1 MATEP
6 TEATRTLEQA
16 PGTVPAVRPEPGS
29 FVLDKLHSLSG
40 IIPIGAFLA
49 EHFWSNS
56 YALVSAKKYDTISY
70 ELQTIPWRVPVEA
83 LLIWIPILFHSFYGL
98 FIWWKGKSNQ
108 FRFGWFE
115 NWMYVLQRWSG
126 IVALIFIGW
135 HVYWERFLT
144 GGKSTYADVAETMS
158 NPMFFTFYIVGIV
171 AVSFHFGNGL
181 WQFCNKWGIAVS
193 PQAQRNAGWACAVI
207 GAVFMAIGLAI
218 AIGLHQHWQP
228 FLSYTQ

>member
-6 TEATRTLEQA
+6 AEATRTLEHA
-16 PGTVPAVRPEPGS
+16 PGTVPAVRPEPAS
-29 FVLDKLHSLSG
+29 YLWDKLHSLSG
-40 IIPIGAFLA
+40 VIPIGAFLA

-56 YALVSAKKYDTISY
+56 YALVSAQKYNAISF

-83 LLIWIPILFHSFYGL
+83 LLIWIPLLFHSFYGV

-115 NWMYVLQRWSG
+115 NWMYAFQRWSG
-126 IVALIFIGW
+126 IVAFVFIGW

-144 GGKSTYADVAETMS
+144 GGKSTYADVAHTLAD
-158 NPMFFTFYIVGIV
+158 PVFFAFYIVGIV

-193 PQAQRNAGWACAVI
+193 PQAQRAVGWACGLL
-207 GAVFMAIGLAI
+207 GAAFMVVGLLI
-218 AIGLHQHWQP
+218 AISLHLHWQP
-228 FLSYTQ
+228 FFFYAQ